1 MYDDL
6 FFLPPDSTETVGE
19 ASDPRE
25 VSGGGVAPR
34 DGLTQLKGSVEH
46 IIYCN
51 EDNG

>member
-6 FFLPPDSTETVGE
+6 YFPTDEISEETGE
-19 ASDPRE
+19 KAATPK
-25 VSGGGVAPR
+25 

-46 IIYCN
+46 IIFCN